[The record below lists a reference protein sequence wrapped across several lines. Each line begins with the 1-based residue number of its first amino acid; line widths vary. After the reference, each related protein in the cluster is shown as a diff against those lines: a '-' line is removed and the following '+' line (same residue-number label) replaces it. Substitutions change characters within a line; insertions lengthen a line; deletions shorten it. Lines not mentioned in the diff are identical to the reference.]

1 MDVNSYLCRECIE
14 AFSHKVLIPV
24 NHLLTCV
31 QELLK
36 CIQIL
41 QSLILDHRLKTQT
54 ELDSKKLD
62 YFEGKC
68 ELVLQKI
75 K

>member
-1 MDVNSYLCRECIE
+1 MLPHIMWHFVL
-14 AFSHKVLIPV
+14 AFP
-24 NHLLTCV
+24 N
-31 QELLK
+31 QELIK
-36 CIQIL
+36 CIQLL
-41 QSLILDHRLKTQT
+41 QSLILDHRLKIQID
-54 ELDSKKLD
+54 LDRKKLN

>member
-1 MDVNSYLCRECIE
+1 MILHVNIIFKYLSFI
-14 AFSHKVLIPV
+14 FSVFS
-24 NHLLTCV
+24 TRV
-31 QELLK
+31 QELIK
-36 CIQIL
+36 CIQLL
-41 QSLILDHRLKTQT
+41 QSLILDHRLRIQT
-54 ELDSKKLD
+54 DLDRKKLE